1 MIWLFFKGTIKPLY
15 LCNALR
21 KPLNPSIH
29 LRMKVIPTTES
40 RISTIDFNN
49 LGFGAGLSDHV
60 FICEYKNGQ
69 WGEGVIQPYG
79 ALKQGLGLHAL
90 HYGQAVFEGL
100 KAYRQADG
108 SIAIFRPERNW
119 ERLNK
124 SGERMLIPAVPKE
137 IFIEGLSELIRLD
150 AEWVPRGENTA
161 LYLRPFLFS
170 SSEFV
175 AARPSEEYTFAIVT
189 SPVGELYTKPVKVK
203 IEQHFTRA
211 AEGGVGFAKAAGN
224 YGGAFL
230 ATRRA
235 VEEGFNQVLWTD
247 HAEHAYLEEAGTMN
261 VAFVLDGKLVT
272 PALSDRILE
281 GITRESILILAR
293 EWGIPVEE
301 RRISVAEIVTA
312 AKNGSLQE
320 AFGMGTAAVVSPI
333 DGLGYQGEVHTVPAP
348 ADGIAM
354 RVKHAL
360 ADIRYGRT
368 ADPKGWMYRL

>member
-1 MIWLFFKGTIKPLY
+1 
-15 LCNALR
+15 
-21 KPLNPSIH
+21 
-29 LRMKVIPTTES
+29 MKVHTTTDS
-40 RISTIDFNN
+40 RLSTIDFNN
-49 LGFGAGLSDHV
+49 LGFGAGLSDHI
-60 FICEYKNGQ
+60 FICEFKNGA
-69 WGEGVIQPYG
+69 WGEGSIEPYG

-90 HYGQAVFEGL
+90 HYGQAVFEGQ

-124 SGERMLIPAVPKE
+124 SGARMLIPELPKE
-137 IFIEGLSELIRLD
+137 IFMEGLLELIRID
-150 AEWVPRGENTA
+150 SEWVPGGENTA

-189 SPVGELYTKPVKVK
+189 SPVGELYSEPVKVK

-211 AEGGVGFAKAAGN
+211 AQGGVGFAKAAGN

-230 ATRRA
+230 ATRKA

-247 HAEHAYLEEAGTMN
+247 HADHAYLEEAGTMN
-261 VAFVLDGKLVT
+261 VAFVINGRLLT

-281 GITRESILILAR
+281 GITRDSILILAK

-301 RRISVAEIVTA
+301 RRISVDEIVAA
-312 AKNGSLQE
+312 AKDGSLEE

-333 DGLGYQGEVHTVPAP
+333 DGIGYHEAIISVPAP
-348 ADGIAM
+348 ENGVAM
-354 RVKHAL
+354 RVKSAL

-368 ADPKGWMYRL
+368 EDRHQWMVQI

>member
-1 MIWLFFKGTIKPLY
+1 
-15 LCNALR
+15 
-21 KPLNPSIH
+21 
-29 LRMKVIPTTES
+29 MKVIPTTES

-90 HYGQAVFEGL
+90 HYGQAVFEGQ

-137 IFIEGLSELIRLD
+137 IFMEGLSELIRLD

-281 GITRESILILAR
+281 GITRESILILAK

-312 AKNGSLQE
+312 AKDGSLQE